1 MFITPKNLNTI
12 NLEFTDYCNAA
23 CPMCARFKWDGTLYK
38 EKVNSNHN
46 KLETLQKNIPIKIIK
61 QLKRFYSVGTYGDPV
76 MNPECVEIYRW
87 VRENNSDC
95 LLEMHSN
102 GGARD
107 TAFWKEIAELDVHVH
122 FGIDGL

>member
-1 MFITPKNLNTI
+1 MFITPENLNII

-46 KLETLQKNIPIKIIK
+46 TLETLQEQIPIDIIK

-76 MNPECVEIYRW
+76 MNPECVKIYRW
-87 VRENNSDC
+87 VRDNNPDC
-95 LLEMHSN
+95 RLEMHSN

-107 TAFWKEIAELDVHVH
+107 
-122 FGIDGL
+122 GGQRS